1 MSSIIIANEENAKYI
16 AILEAD
22 IGKFLVKWALDNN
35 MGMCQRGK
43 EIKFFLNTKKQCQQL
58 REKIT
63 NLNIRNDIIISQNK
77 EEELMNKQTEK
88 HSVTFTGITESGD
101 VKKLDVKILRSEELE
116 KENLNFEEE
125 YLLINKLF
133 EIDVKI
139 SAKLKE
145 GGSNNDIFPWFIS
158 SSSNDDSSPY
168 WLISQSSRKE
178 DTAKFAFF
186 SFGIIFVIFL
196 SFMALSQLMLS
207 KKASIKF

>member
-1 MSSIIIANEENAKYI
+1 MSSIIIANEKTAKYI
-16 AILEAD
+16 ATLEAD
-22 IGKFLVKWALDNN
+22 KGDFLVKWALDNN
-35 MGMCQRGK
+35 MGIRRRGK
-43 EIKFFLNTKKQCQQL
+43 EIKFFLNTEKQYQQL
-58 REKIT
+58 LEKIT

-125 YLLINKLF
+125 YLLINKLS

-145 GGSNNDIFPWFIS
+145 GGSNNDIFS
-158 SSSNDDSSPY
+158 LVY
-168 WLISQSSRKE
+168 Q
-178 DTAKFAFF
+178 
-186 SFGIIFVIFL
+186 
-196 SFMALSQLMLS
+196 
-207 KKASIKF
+207 